1 MCKLPLASM
10 SYKNWLSDAPPAKHI
25 TVSLPHGN
33 AVWHKAYELRI
44 SWHQTNVVWHLIQQ
58 ATLRHCNNMQQTPWV
73 QQIHKMQ
80 NTHHLCRKARTHA
93 PCVFGV
99 CVCVCVCSLLS
110 FWCFY
115 IFPAWY
121 WQILSRQLKKHSF
134 MEGEHC
140 HPEAV
145 SKMWRHIHSVTDL
158 RTVFVASFIA
168 SGQSANCRFWPRT
181 SVDMLGL

>member
-1 MCKLPLASM
+1 MPHLPSTSQWACPMATQFGTRPKSLGSHGI
-10 SYKNWLSDAPPAKHI
+10 KQTLFDALFNKQRCAIATTCNKTH
-25 TVSLPHGN
+25 SL
-33 AVWHKAYELRI
+33 
-44 SWHQTNVVWHLIQQ
+44 
-58 ATLRHCNNMQQTPWV
+58 TPWV

-121 WQILSRQLKKHSF
+121 WQILSRQLKKHSST
-134 MEGEHC
+134 EGEHC
-140 HPEAV
+140 HPEDV

>member
-1 MCKLPLASM
+1 MPHLPSTSQWACPMATQFGTRPTSLGSHGIKQTLFDTLFNKQRCAIATTCNKLPES
-10 SYKNWLSDAPPAKHI
+10 SKSTKCKTHTIYVAKLEHM
-25 TVSLPHGN
+25 
-33 AVWHKAYELRI
+33 
-44 SWHQTNVVWHLIQQ
+44 HL
-58 ATLRHCNNMQQTPWV
+58 
-73 QQIHKMQ
+73 
-80 NTHHLCRKARTHA
+80 
-93 PCVFGV
+93 VFLV

-140 HPEAV
+140 HSEAV